1 MHRKKWIMNGRM
13 ILALT
18 AATILFSTAAADDDG
33 LLITDGK
40 SYGSS
45 YWNIDDGA
53 GYRWDIYS
61 TYGYVNSGTSSAYS
75 TSMYLY
81 VNNNNF
87 YSNTRQLS
95 KDGRELQIG
104 PWRYG
109 NVQVYRR
116 IYIDPKLGYAR
127 YIDIFQNVSGQ
138 DQNVSIRYNLNA
150 GSTIQGIYTTSGKDE
165 LADKD
170 WGCVSQSSGGSRPE
184 TVHIWSSRGSKL
196 SPTFSWSTNNNTMNY
211 NMTLNIPAGKTHALC
226 FFEAQRKPYDKAQ
239 KFLRREF
246 SLSREMAKIPQALRK
261 IIVNMGGPVITIG
274 SLELPRNEK
283 QDLCVT
289 LGDNEFLGTILN
301 ESYDIETFYGKL
313 TLSADQV
320 VGLSV
325 PDVND
330 DHVLVGLADGQ
341 VVGGKLLNGPLRL
354 KLTTGSEMSLPTSK
368 IKTFAY
374 RISKQKPSEISAQK
388 SAVVLRSGQQLFFR
402 ESDADVGYLTEYGQ
416 IRLSSGNLRG
426 IRFDTADGGLH
437 RVFFRNGSVL
447 SGLVVDET
455 LKLQL
460 ALGKTLDIRRHL
472 AERFAFAGSDVNSAD
487 MAMLQMRNE
496 DILFGKIVP
505 KKLIFRTSF
514 GEAPVEPNEVASIEF
529 LARPIG
535 KVKVKLK
542 SGSSIEGYFPKDQ
555 KTLAFQLQPGP
566 RLDVYLG
573 HIVSITIPEDYGKEP
588 QKPREN
594 ADNDDQDQEKDAED
608 DEGAHSSLLEE
619 ERERIQREI
628 AAINQKM
635 VRVQSMI
642 QEMQQRRAKAVND
655 ADRKKIDD
663 ATNILQ
669 AQLAKLK
676 AQKKDVAEKLSL

>member
-1 MHRKKWIMNGRM
+1 MNGRM
-13 ILALT
+13 MLALAG
-18 AATILFSTAAADDDG
+18 AAMLLSAASADDS
-33 LLITDGK
+33 LLISDGK
-40 SYGSS
+40 SYSSS

-53 GYRWDIYS
+53 GYRWDVYS
-61 TYGYVNSGTSSAYS
+61 TYGYINSGTDSAYS

-87 YSNTRQLS
+87 YSNTRQVS

-138 DQNVSIRYNLNA
+138 DQNVSIRYNINA
-150 GSTIQGIYTTSGKDE
+150 GSSIQKVYTTSGKNE
-165 LADKD
+165 LSEKD
-170 WGCVSQSSGGSRPE
+170 WGCVSKTSSNSLPD
-184 TVHIWSSRGSKL
+184 TVHIWSSRGSKV
-196 SPTFSWSTNNNTMNY
+196 SPTFSWSANNNTMHY
-211 NMTLNIPAGKTHALC
+211 NMNLSIPAGKTHALC

-246 SLSREMAKIPQALRK
+246 SLSAEMAKVPPALRK

-289 LGDNEFLGTILN
+289 LGENEFLGTILN
-301 ESYDIETFYGKL
+301 ESYEIETFYGKL
-313 TLSADQV
+313 SLSADKV

-330 DHVLVGLADGQ
+330 DHVLVGLVDGQ

-374 RISKQKPSEISAQK
+374 RISKEKPSEISAKK

-402 ESDADVGYLTEYGQ
+402 DSDADVGYLTEYGQ
-416 IRLSSGNLRG
+416 IRLNSKNLRG

-447 SGLVVDET
+447 SGLVVDDQ
-455 LKLQL
+455 LKLTL

-472 AERFAFAGSDVNSAD
+472 AERFAFSGSDVNSAD
-487 MAMLQMRNE
+487 MAMLQLRNE
-496 DILFGKIVP
+496 DILYGTIVP
-505 KKLIFRTSF
+505 EKLVFRTSF
-514 GEAPVEPNEVASIEF
+514 GEAPVEPNQVASIEF

-542 SGSSIEGYFPKDQ
+542 SGSTIEGYFPKDQ
-555 KTLAFQLQPGP
+555 KTLPFQLEPGP
-566 RLDVYLG
+566 RLNVYLG

-588 QKPREN
+588 EKPETVDDGKDR
-594 ADNDDQDQEKDAED
+594 ADSDNGD
-608 DEGAHSSLLEE
+608 GTHSSLSDE
-619 ERERIQREI
+619 ERKKIETEI
-628 AAINQKM
+628 AAIDDKIAR
-635 VRVQSMI
+635 VREMI
-642 QEMQQRRAKAVND
+642 QEIQQRKARADNED
-655 ADRKKIDD
+655 DRKK
-663 ATNILQ
+663 AAAAAKVLQ
-669 AQLAKLK
+669 EQLKKLTT
-676 AQKKDVAEKLSL
+676 QKKVLSEKVTP